1 MLQNNFR
8 LFFLFVVGSLS
19 GFYLSSCDKTKNPKA
34 ETEHEA
40 ITTLS
45 LVFSQGGVVLDTFK
59 FDDPDGVGGLPPQQS
74 DTIRL
79 QQNQSYDVRVSFTN
93 KTKTPPVD
101 VTPTIVRQGFA
112 HEVYYLPNSLSIEI
126 EKTDLD
132 GLGLPLGLVS
142 IWRTGAASGTGAVRV
157 KLMHKPSVKGAN
169 DSPNLGHSDVDVFFQ
184 TILQ

>member
-1 MLQNNFR
+1 MLQNILRF
-8 LFFLFVVGSLS
+8 FFLVFS
-19 GFYLSSCDKTKNPKA
+19 GLFSGLFLGSCDKTKNPKA

-59 FDDPDGVGGLPPQQS
+59 FDDPDGAGGLPPQQS

-79 QQNQSYDVRVSFTN
+79 QRNQTYDVQAFFVN
-93 KTKTPPVD
+93 KTKTPAVD
-101 VTPTIVRQGFA
+101 VTPAIVRQGFA
-112 HEVYYLPNSLSIEI
+112 HEVYYLPNNLAIEI
-126 EKTDLD
+126 QKTDRD

-142 IWRTGAASGTGAVRV
+142 IWRTGAASGSGAVRV